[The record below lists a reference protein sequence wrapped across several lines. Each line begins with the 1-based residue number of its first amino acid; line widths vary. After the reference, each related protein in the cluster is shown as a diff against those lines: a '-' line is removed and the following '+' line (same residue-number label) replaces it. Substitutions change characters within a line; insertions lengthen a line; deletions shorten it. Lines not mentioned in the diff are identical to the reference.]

1 MATGVEHYG
10 EAEHLLEVAHHIA
23 RPDSGHSD
31 EDATRLVGLALQRA
45 QVHATLAAAAATA
58 LSHYSPE
65 PGLTDA
71 DRRAWY
77 AALTSE
83 GPEARKQR
91 QRAAERRRDGRVR
104 SGGAQS

>member
-77 AALTSE
+77 AAASE
-83 GPEARKQR
+83 GPGEKQR
-91 QRAAERRRDGRVR
+91 QRAAEAAEMAEFAAE
-104 SGGAQS
+104 AQS